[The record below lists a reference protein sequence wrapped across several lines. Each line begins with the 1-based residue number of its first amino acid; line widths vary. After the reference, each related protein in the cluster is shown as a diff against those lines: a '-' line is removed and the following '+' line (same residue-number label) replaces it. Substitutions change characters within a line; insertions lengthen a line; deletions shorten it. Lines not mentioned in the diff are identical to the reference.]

1 MGAALAA
8 AKELAFTF
16 CSLEAKC
23 ENLDEEQFASLD
35 AYEEVGFVSHHRKA
49 VAAHCQV
56 QNLPTAPPAA
66 PTHPLPFSPPAS
78 PLALLLGSINQPLF
92 PRLCSMAKN
101 TCWEPFHPTLSR
113 GLSKPAKRT
122 SLHSGHTHTRIHT
135 HLKGH
140 VYENTDIFL
149 YRHVLVRP
157 HRNVRVWLQ
166 SHVYKSDNDVE
177 FLSTLL

>member
-1 MGAALAA
+1 MGAVLPTAP

-35 AYEEVGFVSHHRKA
+35 AYEEVGFVHHHRKA

-56 QNLPTAPPAA
+56 RNLPTAPPAS
-66 PTHPLPFSPPAS
+66 PHPLPFSPPAS
-78 PLALLLGSINQPLF
+78 PLALLLGSISQRLF
-92 PRLCSMAKN
+92 PLLCSMAKN

-113 GLSKPAKRT
+113 GLSKPAKGT
-122 SLHSGHTHTRIHT
+122 SPPSGHTHTLTHTLGFT

-149 YRHVLVRP
+149 DRHFLVC
-157 HRNVRVWLQ
+157 
-166 SHVYKSDNDVE
+166 
-177 FLSTLL
+177 LSGIRAFGKMPPTTHIHKGE

>member
-35 AYEEVGFVSHHRKA
+35 AYEEVGFVRHHRKA

-56 QNLPTAPPAA
+56 QNLPTAPPL
-66 PTHPLPFSPPAS
+66 HPLPFSPPAT
-78 PLALLLGSINQPLF
+78 PLALLLGSISQRLF
-92 PRLCSMAKN
+92 PLLCSMAKN

-122 SLHSGHTHTRIHT
+122 SSPSGHTHTHGFTHTLKAMSTRILIFFYTGISLFVPQECENLAPIIT
-135 HLKGH
+135 HIHK
-140 VYENTDIFL
+140 
-149 YRHVLVRP
+149 
-157 HRNVRVWLQ
+157 
-166 SHVYKSDNDVE
+166 
-177 FLSTLL
+177 